1 MRNEE
6 ELVAVVVVDGVVVGL
21 VVVPYDATVKKLNK
35 WCVWLVRSCQS
46 HKRLH
51 YAYTTRPSVC
61 PSLRAHRQV

>member
-35 WCVWLVRSCQS
+35 
-46 HKRLH
+46 
-51 YAYTTRPSVC
+51 
-61 PSLRAHRQV
+61 